1 MRSCHGYDDTGGW
14 HVLLGSS
21 VPGLVLKQLVIKISV
36 LKCQVYRAKR
46 RVYRLSYSVYPMD
59 PYRGV
64 RLFYWSRT
72 SRPQGTGGYSM
83 MQIYSPLSYLLVQTL
98 ELWRDFEGRHSR
110 SFLVP
115 HILPRDNLT
124 LLKLSWSLHTTLL
137 YVALKRTLAL
147 GLRGWRKQRP
157 PIALKFEKEAT
168 RKVTN
173 CQAGK

>member
-1 MRSCHGYDDTGGW
+1 M
-14 HVLLGSS
+14 
-21 VPGLVLKQLVIKISV
+21 P
-36 LKCQVYRAKR
+36 
-46 RVYRLSYSVYPMD
+46 RLWW
-59 PYRGV
+59 YRGLTCATWIKCIWV
-64 RLFYWSRT
+64 GAKTACDKNFSLEVSSLQNITQSLQAQLFFVSNGSLQGGRTFYWSRT
-72 SRPQGTGGYSM
+72 SRPQGAGGYRM

-98 ELWRDFEGRHSR
+98 ELRRDFEGRHSR